1 MDKRGRVAMTYDDV
15 VACFAAL
22 QSAYTIFQQQPDAAT
37 TIKTLEDEKHRL
49 LNAIIEFDQAL
60 FDFHYSQLMQGTAW
74 DNLEAGRGS
83 SQGDGDQPDDPSS

>member
-1 MDKRGRVAMTYDDV
+1 MNKRDAVVAKYNDV

-22 QSAYTIFQQQPDAAT
+22 QSAFTMFQQQPDAAT
-37 TIKTLEDEKHRL
+37 TIKTLEDEKHQL

-83 SQGDGDQPDDPSS
+83 SQGDGDTPAD